1 MAEDK
6 DGGPPVEKP
15 SQSATPPS
23 RTSFGT
29 MVFVGAASIAG
40 AYSSGLFTPDR
51 YPLRTE
57 YEIVKTCVD
66 GGVVAL
72 SRQHYLDKLERCQ
85 CSLEATMK
93 KVSHEELLKK
103 ENDFMSVFQTSTEV
117 CRKKG
122 RS

>member
-1 MAEDK
+1 MAADK
-6 DGGPPVEKP
+6 GDDLVVVGA
-15 SQSATPPS
+15 SQSEVPPKGI
-23 RTSFGT
+23 SFGT
-29 MVFVGAASIAG
+29 MVIVGAASVAG
-40 AYSSGLFTPDR
+40 AHWIGLFAPDR

-66 GGVVAL
+66 AGGAPL
-72 SRQHYLDKLERCQ
+72 LRQSYLDKLERCQ

-93 KVSHEELLKK
+93 KVSYEKFEAKSN
-103 ENDFMSVFQTSTEV
+103 EFMSTFQVSTEI